1 MDTNRC
7 YYPAC
12 KPRKINSLTGS
23 TGTNT
28 RLGFG
33 ERIPNYH
40 YLTLYMY
47 QLMTSGGG
55 GGMKGLFG
63 MFFSPY
69 VTVVLVSLS
78 RRKTTKATNCNTLI
92 CIKIITVIHIS
103 STAVFRI
110 RDIFVRI
117 WIRIRGFIP

>member
-23 TGTNT
+23 IGTNT

-40 YLTLYMY
+40 YLTIYMY
-47 QLMTSGGG
+47 QLMKSGMGG
-55 GGMKGLFG
+55 EVGI
-63 MFFSPY
+63 FSAY
-69 VTVVLVSLS
+69 VELVFLS
-78 RRKTTKATNCNTLI
+78 NGKSKKPPVFAISFLS
-92 CIKIITVIHIS
+92 KIS
-103 STAVFRI
+103 
-110 RDIFVRI
+110 
-117 WIRIRGFIP
+117 P